1 MLREET
7 RLIIGTFLFYFILF
21 LFVFSSPGKLKGQN
35 RNFKR
40 ILVLPAVVALIL
52 ATLTVLKVYF
62 IYKIFLLLFGGFI
75 FLLSYWQWGGKIR
88 RWFGF

>member
-1 MLREET
+1 
-7 RLIIGTFLFYFILF
+7 
-21 LFVFSSPGKLKGQN
+21 LKGQN

-52 ATLTVLKVYF
+52 AALTLLKVYF
-62 IYKIFLLLFGGFI
+62 IYKIILVLFGGFTL
-75 FLLSYWQWGGKIR
+75 LLSYWQWGDKIR